1 MKKVISFL
9 SLCALVAL
17 LSGCVITPKDTKGT
31 AAPEAVPSA
40 AVVEEKAVAEEVAE
54 PAEEAVTEEKLDEVT
69 EEESAPAEEP
79 ETEEPEE
86 VSEPAE
92 EPAEEPEEVAEPA
105 EESASLPEVCLD
117 FPENVTLLN
126 EPFGIVGEYGEGA
139 GQATLTGTVKTA
151 TADFFGNNFEYVYFM
166 ISDSSSDFYKYFK
179 GMVDGGNTVNVAE
192 GEVLGFTLGVLEDG
206 KLSTTSLVLQSAQD
220 KILGA
225 LNSGEEIS
233 LKLGVPKYE
242 GKGASYNFS
251 FACVIE

>member
-17 LSGCVITPKDTKGT
+17 FSGCVITPKDAKDTT
-31 AAPEAVPSA
+31 APVAVPSA
-40 AVVEEKAVAEEVAE
+40 AVVEEKAAAEEAVIEAEVAE
-54 PAEEAVTEEKLDEVT
+54 PAVAEEKSDEVTEEAVTEEPK
-69 EEESAPAEEP
+69 
-79 ETEEPEE
+79 E
-86 VSEPAE
+86 VSEPTE
-92 EPAEEPEEVAEPA
+92 EVEVAEPA
-105 EESASLPEVCLD
+105 AESASLPAVCLD

-139 GQATLTGTVKTA
+139 GQATLTGTVKTVA
-151 TADFFGNNFEYVYFM
+151 ADFFGNNYEYVYFM

-179 GMVDGGNTVNVAE
+179 GMVDSGNTVNMAE
-192 GEVLGFTLGVLEDG
+192 GEVLGFTLGVLEDE
-206 KLSTTSLVLQSAQD
+206 KLSTTSLALQSAQD
-220 KILGA
+220 KILEA
-225 LNSGEEIS
+225 LNNAEEIS